1 MNPLGGGIGMK
12 HLGLSRA
19 CEIFLGGKGLEK
31 NEQCSD
37 WLCRPLTR
45 EQREYA
51 CLDAWACAAI
61 YSKIINSLNKD
72 AKYGGRMREVK
83 DQK

>member
-1 MNPLGGGIGMK
+1 M
-12 HLGLSRA
+12 
-19 CEIFLGGKGLEK
+19 FLGGKGLEK

-61 YSKIINSLNKD
+61 YLKIIHSLSKVNSLSKD
-72 AKYGGRMREVK
+72 ANHDGRMQEVMDPK
-83 DQK
+83 